1 MRGSKILEKQ
11 KCLIERQIK
20 INNTRRLKQAR
31 EQGDLTEEKKAKY
44 EKEFNNVK
52 CMERSR
58 KVTEMYS
65 WVR

>member
-1 MRGSKILEKQ
+1 M
-11 KCLIERQIK
+11 
-20 INNTRRLKQAR
+20 RRLKQAR
-31 EQGDLTEEKKAKY
+31 EQGDITEEKKAKY
-44 EKEFNNVK
+44 EKVFNNVK